1 MFKIWKDNIMVDAS
15 ETYLTLINSWGGGE
29 VGVGVIL
36 FSPVD
41 FPLITKKQ

>member
-15 ETYLTLINSWGGGE
+15 ETYLTLINSWGGG
-29 VGVGVIL
+29 VGVIL
-36 FSPVD
+36 FSHVD